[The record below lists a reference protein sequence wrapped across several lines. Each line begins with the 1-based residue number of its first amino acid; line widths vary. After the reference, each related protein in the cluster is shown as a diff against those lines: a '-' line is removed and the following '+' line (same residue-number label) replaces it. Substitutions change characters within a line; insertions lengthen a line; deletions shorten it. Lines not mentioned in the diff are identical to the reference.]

1 MSPDRFIEFLRRAFI
16 RSLGLLV
23 IATALPVFAQI
34 QFGTGLAVKYT
45 GDAGIEKDPKVL
57 FVEQFEEPTLDA
69 LKERWEAVRH
79 PEIMSLATDVPAGSG
94 GGHSLLMT
102 HIGGQGDG
110 GHLYR
115 RLPKGHERVFARF
128 YVKFDPDC
136 APVHHFGTCIGG
148 NQPSTPWPSVKAGQ
162 PTDGARSFWTGIEP
176 FGKSWR
182 WDFYTYWSEM
192 RGSPPRGQ
200 TWGNSFVHDREFKVA
215 RGRWICVEVMVKM
228 NDVGDSNGEMALWI
242 DGQLIRHLGKS
253 FPKGKWVF
261 DKFLPGEGGD
271 SVRWN
276 KSKGDRENF
285 NTPAGG
291 APFEGFRWRTVPELN
306 VNFVWAYLYMTD
318 VPDGHVSKVWFDHI
332 VVATDYIGPIRK

>member
-1 MSPDRFIEFLRRAFI
+1 MSPHRFIEFLRRAFLP
-16 RSLGLLV
+16 SLVLQV

-79 PEIMSLATDVPAGSG
+79 PEIMSLVTDVPAGSG

-182 WDFYTYWSEM
+182 WDFYTYWCEM

-200 TWGNSFVHDREFKVA
+200 TWGNSFVHDRELRVA
-215 RGRWICVEVMVKM
+215 RVRWICVEVMVKM
-228 NDVGDSNGEMALWI
+228 NDVGDSNGEMAMWI
-242 DGQLIRHLGKS
+242 DGQLIRHLGKG

-276 KSKGDRENF
+276 KAKGDRENF

-291 APFEGFRWRTVPELN
+291 APFEGFRWRTVPKLN

-318 VPDGHVSKVWFDHI
+318 VPDSHVSKVWFDHI

>member
-1 MSPDRFIEFLRRAFI
+1 MSTRRWSIIA
-16 RSLGLLV
+16 GLLT
-23 IATALPVFAQI
+23 ATALPVFAQI
-34 QFGTGLAVKYT
+34 QFGPGLAVKYPGDT
-45 GDAGIEKDPKVL
+45 GIDKDPKVL

-79 PEIMSLATDVPAGSG
+79 PEIMSFATDVPAGSG
-94 GGHSLLMT
+94 GGHSLLLT

-115 RLPKGHERVFARF
+115 RLSKGHERVFARF

-200 TWGNSFVHDREFKVA
+200 TWGNSFVHDRELKVA
-215 RGRWICVEVMVKM
+215 RGHWTCVEVMVKM
-228 NDVGDSNGEMALWI
+228 NDVGDANGEMALWI
-242 DGQLIRHLGKS
+242 DGQLIRHLGKG

-276 KSKGDRENF
+276 KAKGDRESF

-291 APFEGFRWRTVPELN
+291 VPFEGFRWRTVPELN

-318 VPDGHVSKVWFDHI
+318 VPAGQVSKVWFDHV
-332 VVATDYIGPIRK
+332 VVATDYVGPIRK

>member
-1 MSPDRFIEFLRRAFI
+1 MSMCRLFAFAP
-16 RSLGLLV
+16 LLFA
-23 IATALPVFAQI
+23 ATALPALAQTN
-34 QFGTGLAVKYT
+34 FGPGLATKYPGDT
-45 GDAGIEKDPKVL
+45 GIDKDPKVL
-57 FVEQFEEPTLDA
+57 FVEQFEEPTMDA
-69 LKERWEAVRH
+69 LKQRWEAVRH
-79 PEIMSLATDVPAGSG
+79 PEIMSFASDVPAGSG

-102 HIGGQGDG
+102 HVGGQGDG

-115 RLPKGHERVFARF
+115 RLGKGHEQVFARF

-136 APVHHFGTCIGG
+136 APVHHFGTCLGG

-182 WDFYTYWSEM
+182 WDFYTYWCEM

-200 TWGNSFVHDREFKVA
+200 TWGNSFVHDRELKVA
-215 RGRWICVEVMVKM
+215 RGRWTCVEVMVKM
-228 NDVGDSNGEMALWI
+228 NAVGDSNGEMALWL
-242 DGQLIRHLGKS
+242 DGQLIRHLGQG

-271 SVRWN
+271 SVRWSN
-276 KSKGDRENF
+276 TKGDREHF
-285 NTPAGG
+285 TTPAGG
-291 APFEGFRWRTVPELN
+291 GPFEGFRWRTVPELN

-318 VPDGHVSKVWFDHI
+318 VPTGHVSKVWFDHI
-332 VVATDYIGPIRK
+332 VVATDYVGPIRQ